1 MSDDVAED
9 RQAMDGTT
17 PSYSLP
23 RWRVT
28 RWLADPGPD
37 VPTEIRV
44 ALVGSLFGTLP
55 IFVGGVVN
63 TLAVSFLIAAR
74 IPTWPFLLW
83 CSFELVCCAAR
94 FAVLVVS
101 QRRAARGL
109 PTPTDLYLLLGVAWA
124 AGVGFGTFISLT
136 SGDWVAATLAC
147 LSAAAMIGGICFRNF
162 GAPRMAALMIILT
175 LGSCCIAAPFLGEP
189 IMLIVFVQTPFYLLS
204 MTVAAYKLNAMLVS
218 TMRAEREHEF
228 QARHDMLTGLTNRSG
243 LSKAL
248 ETRFSGQ
255 NGERRLAVLYL
266 DLDGFKAINDT
277 HGHIAGDQLLQLV
290 ADRLR
295 ALLRSGDIVARIGG
309 DEFLVLSEQIEPAQ
323 LHGFGERLIRELSRP
338 YELDNRNVVSVGAS
352 LGAALAPEHGRDMA
366 SLMAAADAALYQA
379 KSEGKAR
386 CVVASSALTGLVGVA
401 PSSAGTLRLQ

>member
-1 MSDDVAED
+1 
-9 RQAMDGTT
+9 MDGATI
-17 PSYSLP
+17 SYSLP
-23 RWRVT
+23 RWRLT
-28 RWLADPGPD
+28 RWLADAGPD
-37 VPTEIRV
+37 VPDEIRV
-44 ALVGSLFGTLP
+44 ALIGSLHGTLP

-74 IPTWPFLLW
+74 IPTWPFLAW
-83 CSFELVCCAAR
+83 CAFDLVCCLAR
-94 FAVLVVS
+94 LIVLVVS

-109 PTPTDLYLLLGVAWA
+109 ATPTDLYLLLGVAWA

-218 TMRAEREHEF
+218 TMRAERENEF
-228 QARHDMLTGLTNRSG
+228 QARHDMLTGLQNRSG

-248 ETRFSGQ
+248 ETRFSGKD
-255 NGERRLAVLYL
+255 GARRLALIYL

-277 HGHIAGDQLLQLV
+277 HGHIAGDRLLQLV
-290 ADRLR
+290 AERLR
-295 ALLRSGDIVARIGG
+295 SLLRAGDLVARIGG
-309 DEFLVLSEQIEPAQ
+309 DEFVVLSEQIEVAR
-323 LHGFGERLIRELSRP
+323 LRGFGDRLIRELSQP

-352 LGAALAPEHGRDMA
+352 LGIALAPDHGRDMA
-366 SLMAAADAALYQA
+366 SLLAVADAALYQA

-386 CVVASSALTGLVGVA
+386 CVVASGIAAWPIGPT
-401 PSSAGTLRLQ
+401 PSSVGTLQLQ